1 MLISYPVLNGKFWAS
16 KACSQSKSQD
26 ANSPVPC
33 KRSIR
38 ITVSRENKLIG
49 LVRSI
54 LMCNQSFMQN
64 QLSMHSKS
72 YRAALAASLCIT
84 VNVACI
90 VSSRWSN
97 VLGLLLICTSDEASL
112 CAHDLYLRVPW
123 HGSSW
128 RALSNR
134 QEHRS
139 HQVKPSSTQSLEKSW
154 KNPSWST
161 MFASDRNSRVFL
173 YTLRSGW
180 ADQERGIWLSGLYV
194 VADDAVQST
203 KLII

>member
-64 QLSMHSKS
+64 QCTVNHTVLHSQRVFASLSMLL
-72 YRAALAASLCIT
+72 ALCR
-84 VNVACI
+84 V
-90 VSSRWSN
+90 WSN

>member
-64 QLSMHSKS
+64 QCTVNHTVLHSQRVFASLSMLLALCRVVGRMFLVFYWFALPMKPAFVLMTCICVFLGTEAVEELFQIAKS
-72 YRAALAASLCIT
+72 TDRTRSNLLPRSL
-84 VNVACI
+84 
-90 VSSRWSN
+90 
-97 VLGLLLICTSDEASL
+97 
-112 CAHDLYLRVPW
+112 
-123 HGSSW
+123 
-128 RALSNR
+128 
-134 QEHRS
+134 
-139 HQVKPSSTQSLEKSW
+139 W
-154 KNPSWST
+154 KNHEKTRPEAQCLQATGTAGSFFTPWDQDEPIKSVE
-161 MFASDRNSRVFL
+161 SDFRD
-173 YTLRSGW
+173 YM
-180 ADQERGIWLSGLYV
+180 
-194 VADDAVQST
+194 
-203 KLII
+203 